1 MIKDRPKIK
10 IEDNGL
16 DRFLKILA
24 WAGWLLLILLPILY
38 FNDLPDQIP
47 RHYGIDGQADAWA
60 GKNIIWTLP
69 IIGTGLF
76 FLLFYLSKNP
86 HLHNYMKKVTEENA
100 KELYTSSARLLNV
113 LNVIIIYSFSYI
125 AFQSMQDAIGE
136 PSGLGSWFL
145 PVFLILI
152 FGVVGYFYVKSKKA
166 GSN

>member
-76 FLLFYLSKNP
+76 FLLFFFLFLKRLSW
-86 HLHNYMKKVTEENA
+86 MKVTEENA